1 MSDSPTQIAGK
12 KVAFQGVPGAYSHM
26 SCRAVMPNVEAVPY
40 PSFEDMLAAVQN
52 GDADW
57 AMVPVENSIAGRV
70 ADIHH
75 LLPGSGLFITGEHFQ
90 RVNHHLLAPRG
101 ATLEDLVEVH
111 SHAQGL
117 AQCRERLHKLGLTP
131 IMHSDTAGAAKDVA
145 SRGDKHIGAIASRL
159 AGEIYDLDVLIESA
173 EDAEHNTT
181 RFLIMAR
188 EAVTPTRSE
197 ISSDM
202 APDSAPDSAM
212 ITTMVF
218 SLRSVPAALYKALGG
233 FATNGINLTKLES
246 YIRPGFHESAQF
258 YMDVDGHI
266 NDPAMQNAMEE
277 LHFYCQKDA
286 VHVLGTYPASRL
298 RGRDMDAP
306 PL

>member
-1 MSDSPTQIAGK
+1 
-12 KVAFQGVPGAYSHM
+12 
-26 SCRAVMPNVEAVPY
+26 MPDAEALPY
-40 PSFEDMLAAVQN
+40 PSFEDMLAAVQQ
-52 GDADW
+52 GDANC

-101 ATLEDLVEVH
+101 ATLEGLVEVH

-117 AQCRERLHKLGLTP
+117 AQCRERLHRLGLTP

-145 SRGDKHIGAIASRL
+145 ARGDKQIGAIASRL

-181 RFLIMAR
+181 RFLIMER
-188 EAVTPTRSE
+188 ESVTPTHKA
-197 ISSDM
+197 SSDM
-202 APDSAPDSAM
+202 AM
-212 ITTMVF
+212 VTTIVF

-266 NDPAMQNAMEE
+266 DDPAMQNAMEE

-286 VHVLGTYPASRL
+286 VHVLGTYPASGL
-298 RGRDMDAP
+298 RGRDMD
-306 PL
+306 

>member
-1 MSDSPTQIAGK
+1 MSDSPTQLAGK
-12 KVAFQGVPGAYSHM
+12 KVAFQGALGAYSHM
-26 SCRAVMPNVEAVPY
+26 ACRAVMPDAEALPY
-40 PSFEDMLAAVQN
+40 PSFEDMLAAVQQ
-52 GDADW
+52 GDADY

-101 ATLEDLVEVH
+101 ATLEGLVEVH

-145 SRGDKHIGAIASRL
+145 ARGDKQIGAIASRL

-181 RFLIMAR
+181 RFLIMER
-188 EAVTPTRSE
+188 EAVTP
-197 ISSDM
+197 IHKASSDT
-202 APDSAPDSAM
+202 AM
-212 ITTMVF
+212 VTTIVF

-266 NDPAMQNAMEE
+266 EDHAMQNAMEE

-286 VHVLGTYPASRL
+286 VHVLGTYPASGL
-298 RGRDMDAP
+298 RGRDMD
-306 PL
+306 

>member
-1 MSDSPTQIAGK
+1 MSDSPTQLAGK

-26 SCRAVMPNVEAVPY
+26 SCQAVMPDVEAVPY
-40 PSFEDMLAAVQN
+40 PSFEDMLTAVQQ
-52 GDADW
+52 GDTYW

-101 ATLEDLVEVH
+101 ATLEGLVEVH

-117 AQCRERLHKLGLTP
+117 AQCRERLHRLGLTP
-131 IMHSDTAGAAKDVA
+131 IMHSDTAGAAKDIA
-145 SRGDKHIGAIASRL
+145 ARGDQHIGAIASKL

-188 EAVTPTRSE
+188 ESVTPARPA
-197 ISSDM
+197 SS
-202 APDSAPDSAM
+202 SATAM
-212 ITTMVF
+212 VTTMVF

-266 NDPAMQNAMEE
+266 DDPAMQNAMEE

-286 VHVLGTYPASRL
+286 VHILGSYPASGL
-298 RGRDMDAP
+298 RGRDME
-306 PL
+306 